1 MREAPSVTNVD
12 PSREVYKR
20 FGKRGVCVACRRET
34 DLTFHHLIPRKL
46 HRRRYFERHYS
57 KAVLNEGIYVCRLCH
72 DGIHDTY
79 DEMTLAKQFASLD
92 KLLADEALLRHF
104 GWVAKQRVKQ

>member
-1 MREAPSVTNVD
+1 MSDVESIPQVFR
-12 PSREVYKR
+12 R
-20 FGKRGVCVACRRET
+20 FGKHGVCQTCRRET
-34 DLTFHHLIPRKL
+34 ALTFHHLIPRKL

-57 KAVLNEGIYVCRLCH
+57 KAVLQQGVYVCRLCH

-79 DEMTLAKQFASLD
+79 DEMTLARRFDSLE
-92 KLLADEALLRHF
+92 KLLADEGLLRHF